1 MHFKIHILTD
11 KFIQKKPNSLK
22 FNLSFLFILFA
33 TPLFSQA
40 YKDISIPVSI
50 HFTKVKASALLKE
63 LNKQTNYKFY
73 YDDMLE
79 QVELESLNYTK
90 APLGKV
96 LSEMTP
102 LGFGFSLA
110 NNSISVRYS
119 KASSNIKRIKQG
131 KITGKVI
138 DEKGQPMPGAGIK
151 IIENGKVIQS
161 SVDGT
166 YSISIDPGTYTLEV
180 SYVSYLAKRIGGI
193 LVEEGK
199 TTPLSIAMQPANEML
214 KQVVVQGSYKKESIA
229 GLYAQQ
235 KNAASLTDGISA
247 EQIAKTPDN
256 NVGAVL
262 KRISGVTTL
271 DNKYVVVR
279 GLTERYNQAMIDG
292 IVVPNTDMNRRNFSF
307 DLIPNELVASVV
319 VNKTATPDV
328 SSEFV
333 GGQVIVNTLSIP
345 DQNFLTLSFGSGG
358 NTQTTGKDFLTAGGR
373 ANKDYFA
380 FDDGRR
386 EKPAGLVSW
395 SFANRQD
402 DPRIEHTDETGYK
415 TGYSGAIEQSKKFDN
430 KSFAIYKNQAI
441 PNQNYRFTL
450 GRVYEINE
458 QKGLKIGF
466 TGGLTYRN
474 TQQSNEFESARSFG
488 ALIDGFKSPDTLG
501 RGTGYIFNT
510 TIGAVL
516 NGGIQGE
523 KFKLNL
529 RNLYTKTLNE
539 DFYQTILLE
548 DSQQSLFQ
556 TNLVDPVFS
565 SINQHKIEGEHLIG
579 SNGFKLS
586 WSGAYTHLNQAHKD
600 LRSFKYL
607 QMKNTLGKFYQQ
619 PNVMAV
625 DDLKDNYS
633 GDYRLW
639 SAVNQDDLNWSLNLS
654 QPFNFLNEKSLLK
667 TGYTGWYKKRN
678 QDVTIAKIYG
688 KSRNAEP
695 VGAPDYIDKYEDL
708 LTPERVGYGLNQAY
722 YWLDIGNGDI
732 SKANSKYHAGYLMLD
747 QLLTKKLRLV
757 YGVRAENFNLQNK
770 QEAEIRKRE
779 QEEQKFPDKIYQGTV
794 PEQTG
799 EKNWYFLPS
808 ANAIYSLTSK
818 MNFRGAYSQT
828 IIRPDFRET
837 QVYGFPDPLLQAF
850 IIGGNIK
857 STRVQNIDLR
867 YEFYPN
873 PDEII
878 SISAF
883 HKKLDK
889 PAELVNETPH
899 ATQTTL
905 TYKNQHSAINYGF
918 EMEWRKSLGIIVEE
932 LKNFSL
938 YGNAAVIWS
947 EIKTFQKM
955 ENPDFNPD
963 KPKDAPRYIDVI
975 QSLKRPLIGQSP
987 YIINAGLAY
996 QSKYFGTNVSF
1007 NRSGFRSYIVST
1019 PSATEF
1025 QRPRSLL
1032 DLQLSGRILKQKAEI
1047 KLNISNILNA
1057 ADEYYTNANSWSE
1070 TSDSLEPFK
1079 KLKGTDR
1086 YEPELGDLLRYRVKY
1101 GRSYNLSFTYN
1112 F

>member
-11 KFIQKKPNSLK
+11 KFIQKKHNSLK
-22 FNLSFLFILFA
+22 FNLSFLFILFV

-50 HFTKVKASALLKE
+50 HFTKVKAATLLKE

-102 LGFGFSLA
+102 LGFGFSLV

-119 KASSNIKRIKQG
+119 KASSSIKRIKQG

-151 IIENGKVIQS
+151 IVENGKVIQS
-161 SVDGT
+161 SIDGT
-166 YSISIDPGTYTLEV
+166 YSISIDPGTYTLEA

-199 TTPLSIAMQPANEML
+199 ATPLSIAMQPANEML

-235 KNAASLTDGISA
+235 KNSASLTDGISA

-319 VNKTATPDV
+319 VNKTASPDV

-345 DQNFLTLSFGSGG
+345 DQNFLTLSVGSGG

-386 EKPAGLVSW
+386 EKPVGLVSW
-395 SFANRQD
+395 SMANGQD
-402 DPRIEHTDETGYK
+402 DPRIEHTDQNGYK
-415 TGYSGAIEQSKKFDN
+415 TGYIGAIDQSKKFN
-430 KSFAIYKNQAI
+430 NNSFRIYQTQAL
-441 PNQNYRFTL
+441 PNQNYRFTI
-450 GRVYEINE
+450 GRVYDLD
-458 QKGLKIGF
+458 QKKGLKIGF

-474 TQQSNEFESARSFG
+474 TQQSNEFETSRGYPLKLDYFN
-488 ALIDGFKSPDTLG
+488 SPDTLG

-510 TIGAVL
+510 TWGAVL
-516 NGGIQGE
+516 NGGIQTE
-523 KFKLNL
+523 KFKINL
-529 RNLYTKTLNE
+529 RNIFTKTMNE
-539 DFYQTILLE
+539 DFYQTILLDE
-548 DSQQSLFQ
+548 GTNLKQQ

-565 SINQHKIEGEHLIG
+565 AINQHKVDAEHLIG
-579 SNGFKLS
+579 SKGFKIS
-586 WSGAYTHLNQAHKD
+586 WSGAYTHLNQEHKD
-600 LRSFKYL
+600 LRNFKYFPV
-607 QMKNTLGKFYQQ
+607 KNTFGKLYQR
-619 PNVMAV
+619 PNVTAI
-625 DDLKDNYS
+625 DDIKNNYS

-639 SAVNQDDLNWSLNLS
+639 SGVIQNDYNWSLNLS
-654 QPFNFLNEKSLLK
+654 QPFDFLHDKSLVK
-667 TGYTGWYKKRN
+667 AGYTGWYKKRN
-678 QDVTIAKIYG
+678 QNINMASIYA
-688 KSRNAEP
+688 KSRNTPPIGE
-695 VGAPDYIDKYEDL
+695 PDYYDRYEDL
-708 LTPERVGYGLNQAY
+708 LTPDRVGYGLNQAY
-722 YWLDIGNGDI
+722 YWLDAGNGDI
-732 SKANSKYHAGYLMLD
+732 SNGDSKYHAAYLMLD
-747 QLLTKKLRLV
+747 QRFFQKLRLV
-757 YGVRAENFNLQNK
+757 YGLRAENFNLKSAQD
-770 QEAEIRKRE
+770 AEIRKRE
-779 QEEQKFPDKIYQGTV
+779 RLEQQFPDAIYTSAV

-808 ANAIYSLTSK
+808 VNLIYSTSPK
-818 MNFRGAYSQT
+818 TNLRAAYTKT

-837 QVYGFPDPLLQAF
+837 MVYAFPDPLLQAL
-850 IIGGNIK
+850 IMGGNIK
-857 STRVQNIDLR
+857 STKVQNMDIR

-878 SISAF
+878 SISGF
-883 HKKLDK
+883 YKYLEN
-889 PAELVNETPH
+889 PVELVNETPS
-899 ATQTTL
+899 ANQTVL
-905 TYKNQHSAINYGF
+905 VYKNQHSAKNYGL
-918 EMEWRKSLGIIVEE
+918 EIEWRKSLGIITSA
-932 LKNFSL
+932 LDNFSL

-947 EIKTFQKM
+947 EIKTLQKIT
-955 ENPDFNPD
+955 NPDFNPD
-963 KPKDAPRYIDVI
+963 EPDDAPPFIEAI
-975 QSLKRPLIGQSP
+975 QSIKRPLIGQSP

-996 QSKYFGTNVSF
+996 QSKFIVANVSF
-1007 NRSGFRSYIVST
+1007 NRSGYRSYIVST
-1019 PSATEF
+1019 PDATEF
-1025 QRPRSLL
+1025 QQPRNLL
-1032 DLQLSGRILKQKAEI
+1032 DLQLSGKVLNQKAEI
-1047 KLNISNILNA
+1047 KFNVSNLLNA
-1057 ADEYYTNANSWSE
+1057 TDSFYNNANSWGEGISQ
-1070 TSDSLEPFK
+1070 TKPSKGSDK
-1079 KLKGTDR
+1079 
-1086 YEPELGDLLRYRVKY
+1086 YEPEFGDRMRYRVKY
-1101 GRSYNLSFTYN
+1101 GRTYNLSFTYN

>member
-11 KFIQKKPNSLK
+11 KRIQLKHNSLK
-22 FNLSFLFILFA
+22 FNLSFLFILF
-33 TPLFSQA
+33 TIPLFAQT
-40 YKDISIPVSI
+40 YKELSKPVTIQFSR
-50 HFTKVKASALLKE
+50 VKASALLKE

-79 QVELESLNYTK
+79 KVELDDINYTK
-90 APLGKV
+90 ASLGKV
-96 LSEMTP
+96 LSELTP
-102 LGFGFSLA
+102 LGFGFSLT
-110 NNSISVRYS
+110 NNSISVRYT
-119 KASSNIKRIKQG
+119 KPSSPVKRMKQG

-151 IIENGKVIQS
+151 IVETGKVIQS
-161 SVDGT
+161 SIDGT
-166 YSISIDPGTYTLEV
+166 YSISADPGTYILEV
-180 SYVSYLAKRIGGI
+180 SYVSYQVKRIEGI
-193 LVEEGK
+193 SVEDGK
-199 TTPLSIAMQPANEML
+199 TTALNIAMQPANETL
-214 KQVVVQGSYKKESIA
+214 KQVVISGSYKKESIA

-307 DLIPNELVASVV
+307 DLIPNELVGSVV

-345 DQNFLTLSFGSGG
+345 SQNFLTLSVGSGG
-358 NTQTTGKDFLTAGGR
+358 NTQSTGKDFLSAGKR
-373 ANKDYFA
+373 ANKDYFGS
-380 FDDGRR
+380 DDGRR
-386 EKPAGLVSW
+386 KKPAGLVSW
-395 SFANRQD
+395 GFANRQD
-402 DPRIEHTDETGYK
+402 DPRIEHTDENGYR
-415 TGYSGAIEQSKKFDN
+415 TGYSGAIEQSKKFN
-430 KSFAIYKNQAI
+430 SKSFEVYKSQAL

-450 GRVYEINE
+450 GRVYDIDE
-458 QKGLKIGF
+458 QQGLKIGF
-466 TGGLTYRN
+466 TGGVTYRN
-474 TQQSNEFESARSFG
+474 TQQSNEFESARG
-488 ALIDGFKSPDTLG
+488 LGELVDGFNIPDKLG
-501 RGTGYIFNT
+501 HGTGYIFNT
-510 TIGAVL
+510 TVGAVL

-539 DFYQTILLE
+539 DFYQTIILE
-548 DSQQSLFQ
+548 DSRQQLYQ

-565 SINQHKIEGEHLIG
+565 TINQHKIEGEHLIG
-579 SNGFKLS
+579 KNGFKLG

-600 LRSFKYL
+600 LRSFKYF
-607 QMKNTLGKFYQQ
+607 QIENTLGKFYQQ

-639 SAVNQDDLNWSLNLS
+639 STVNQDDLNWSLNLS
-654 QPFNFLNEKSLLK
+654 QPFNFLKEKSLLK
-667 TGYTGWYKKRN
+667 AGYTGWYKKRN
-678 QDVTIAKIYG
+678 QDVTIAKVYG
-688 KSRNAEP
+688 KSRNADP

-708 LTPERVGYGLNQAY
+708 LTADRVGYGLNQAY

-732 SKANSKYHAGYLMLD
+732 SKADSKYHAGYLMLD
-747 QLLTKKLRLV
+747 QLLTSKLRLV

-779 QEEQKFPDKIYQGTV
+779 QEEQEFPDKIYQGTV

-808 ANAIYSLTSK
+808 VNAIYSLTAK
-818 MNFRGAYSQT
+818 MNFRGAYSKT

-857 STRVQNIDLR
+857 STRVQNIDFR

-889 PAELVNETPH
+889 PVELVNETPH

-905 TYKNQHSAINYGF
+905 TYKNQHSAVNYGF
-918 EMEWRKSLGIIVEE
+918 EMEWRKSLSIIADE

-938 YGNAAVIWS
+938 YGNAAIIWS
-947 EIKTFQKM
+947 EIKTFQKI

-963 KPKDAPRYIDVI
+963 KPTDAPQYIDVV

-987 YIINAGLAY
+987 YIVNAGLAY
-996 QSKYFGTNVSF
+996 QSKYFGTNLSF
-1007 NRSGFRSYIVST
+1007 NRSGYRSYIVST

-1032 DLQLSGRILKQKAEI
+1032 DLQLTGKILKQKAEI
-1047 KLNISNILNA
+1047 KLNISNILNT
-1057 ADEYYTNANSWSE
+1057 ADEYYTNPNSWSVDYSS
-1070 TSDSLEPFK
+1070 SDPYK
-1079 KLKGTDR
+1079 RTKGTDN
-1086 YEPELGDLLRYRVKY
+1086 YEPDLGDLLRYRVKY
-1101 GRSYNLSFTYN
+1101 GRTYNLSFTYN